1 METEDIVE
9 LAKKE
14 FFWFHR
20 HPELSEEE
28 FETTKRVKTVL
39 GSHGIV
45 TVPLSLKT
53 GTVVQLGNGNGPV
66 VALRC
71 DMDALPI
78 QEETGLPYASEIPGK
93 MHGCGHDFH
102 TATLLGIALTLKD
115 VPIDGTVKLVF
126 QPAEENAAGALSI
139 LKTGVLDDVDVIF
152 GLHCSAV
159 YPRGTIITRPGFMN
173 GAVDTF
179 RITFSGKGAH
189 ACRPYQS
196 IDPVVMSAQYVTAA
210 QTVVSRNLN
219 PFHAALVSITH
230 IEAGKTDNVIPASG
244 FVEGT
249 VRTLDPGDRKHI
261 RKRLETM
268 AIFIAESF
276 GGEAVIHWHEGP
288 PATNNTE
295 KWVEF
300 AKQIAGTLKLP
311 FAPAPDSLSGE
322 DFAFYQQTIPGAFIQ
337 IGTGI
342 SPMNHNPAFRVDP
355 ETLHESIAFGS
366 ALVLAALEKLK
377 KKRGQGS
384 D

>member
-1 METEDIVE
+1 METEKIVE
-9 LAKKE
+9 LAKEE

-28 FETTKRVKTVL
+28 FETTKRVKGVL
-39 GSHGIV
+39 GAHGIAP
-45 TVPLSLKT
+45 VPLSLRT
-53 GTVVQLGNGNGPV
+53 GAVVTFGNGKEPV

-78 QEETGLPYASEIPGK
+78 QEETGLPYASEFPGK

-102 TATLLGIALTLKD
+102 TATLLGVALTLKD

-126 QPAEENAAGALSI
+126 QPAEENAAGALSV

-179 RITFSGKGAH
+179 HITFKGKGAH

-230 IEAGKTDNVIPASG
+230 IEAGKTDNVIPESG

-249 VRTLDPGDRKHI
+249 VRTLDPDDRKHI
-261 RKRLETM
+261 RERLETL
-268 AIFIAESF
+268 AVSIAESF
-276 GGEAVIHWHEGP
+276 GGKAEIHWHEGP

-295 KWVEF
+295 KWADF
-300 AKQIAGTLKLP
+300 AKEIAGVLHLP

-342 SPMNHNPAFRVDP
+342 SPMNHNPAFHVDP

-366 ALVLAALEKLK
+366 ALVLAALGKLK
-377 KKRGQGS
+377 EKRGQTR